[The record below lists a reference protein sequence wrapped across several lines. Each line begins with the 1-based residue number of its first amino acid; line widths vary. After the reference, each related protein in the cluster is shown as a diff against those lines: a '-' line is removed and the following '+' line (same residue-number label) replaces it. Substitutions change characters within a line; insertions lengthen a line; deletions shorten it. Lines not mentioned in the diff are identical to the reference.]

1 MKTLSEHLIQYSAYH
16 RVTQN
21 IQTHFM
27 GIPLILLAVFS
38 LLSFSWSTQPLLTP
52 ALWLWLASTIFYWR
66 LDWRFGLTMGLLLA
80 VCALL
85 ALQLAQLPTAI
96 WLGWSVG
103 LFSVGWLL
111 QFIGHYFEGRKPA
124 FVDDLTGLIIGPL
137 FVVAELAFKLGLRPE
152 LAEQIVA
159 AAGPERSWR

>member
-21 IQTHFM
+21 IQTHFI

-38 LLSFSWSTQPLLTP
+38 LLSFSFFEQPWLTP
-52 ALWLWLASTIFYWR
+52 AFWLWTASTIFYWR
-66 LDWRFGLTMGLLLA
+66 LDRRFGITMGIVLA
-80 VCALL
+80 VCACLG
-85 ALQLAQLPTAI
+85 LQLAQLPTAI
-96 WLGWSVG
+96 WLGGSVG

-124 FVDDLTGLIIGPL
+124 FVDDVMGLAIGPL

-152 LAEQIVA
+152 LAAQIVA
-159 AAGPERSWR
+159 ATGPERARR